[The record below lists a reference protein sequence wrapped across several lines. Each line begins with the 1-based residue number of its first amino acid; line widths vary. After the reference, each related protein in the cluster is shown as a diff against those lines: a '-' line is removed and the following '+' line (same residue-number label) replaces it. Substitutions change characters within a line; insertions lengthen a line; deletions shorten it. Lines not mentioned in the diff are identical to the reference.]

1 MPYGGKTYSNKS
13 KKEYMEKGLY
23 EIDSCKEYF
32 TNISSN
38 PCAFYFDRS
47 TTVSDV
53 NDKFYNH
60 SFEVPDN
67 NIGSIMRVQ
76 PGALD
81 RNQFESELLDSGK
94 YKVIVTTSKI
104 KYTNDSDLIAR
115 INDDTSEFWRV
126 VFNSTESTG
135 KLGKLIIAEPGTHLS
150 GSVNCL
156 KLDSEKNALVMKNH
170 LESDEIINLVA
181 NVKTVNASNSKK
193 YLHYIPMPVLKIA

>member
-1 MPYGGKTYSNKS
+1 
-13 KKEYMEKGLY
+13 
-23 EIDSCKEYF
+23 
-32 TNISSN
+32 
-38 PCAFYFDRS
+38 
-47 TTVSDV
+47 
-53 NDKFYNH
+53 
-60 SFEVPDN
+60 
-67 NIGSIMRVQ
+67 
-76 PGALD
+76 
-81 RNQFESELLDSGK
+81 LDSGK